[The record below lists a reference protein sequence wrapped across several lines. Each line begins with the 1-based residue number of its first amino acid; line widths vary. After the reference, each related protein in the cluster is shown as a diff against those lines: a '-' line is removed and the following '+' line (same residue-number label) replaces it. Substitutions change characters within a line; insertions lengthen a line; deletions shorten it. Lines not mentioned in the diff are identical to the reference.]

1 MDLLTMMVIGV
12 VVCLLLLL
20 VGYWLWNYYDPA
32 TIDAS
37 EFTERVPFQ
46 YKRPVAVDH
55 THDGGDAGEQKI
67 PREEKFAIIGAG
79 FCGLGVGAA
88 FKRYDIPFE
97 ILEADFRVGGNWNH
111 GVYDTVHII
120 SSRRTTEYKDFPM
133 KSNLPDF
140 PSAKQMLDYFEEY
153 TDHWGLRSQIH
164 FGNEVLECKPID
176 SGNSWQVTV
185 RIVHQSATSMDSSE
199 TNKEE
204 TRIYKGV
211 VIANGHHWCCRWPS
225 YPGQDEFKGQLL
237 HSKNYKSPDLLRGK
251 QVLVIGGGNSACDI
265 AVEAARFAKQSHCS
279 MRRGYWFLPRTLCGI
294 PLVEIPRPWMPIWF
308 QRLIVRVA
316 LFFVCGS
323 YEKYGLQSPDHKIFE
338 HHPTINSELLHHVR
352 LGDII
357 PHPDIKQFCGG
368 KTVEFVDGSRH
379 DFDLVVCATG
389 FHTVLPMLSTEILA
403 FKDGIPQLL
412 GGFTL
417 PTLRNL
423 WVFGV
428 GQPRYGAG
436 PLITAG
442 ADVLAR
448 SVVVQQQMRVP
459 LGAVLHKLGVN
470 PPKRNKHSPDIIVDP
485 HQMFNHLMRSRKFIP
500 FMPRIERMLTSIHVL

>member
-1 MDLLTMMVIGV
+1 MIVAIAALVIGV
-12 VVCLLLLL
+12 VFLTA
-20 VGYWLWNYYDPA
+20 YWLWNFYDPA
-32 TIDAS
+32 WIDPS
-37 EFTERVPFQ
+37 EFTEHIPFQ
-46 YKRPVAVDH
+46 YKLPTDISKV
-55 THDGGDAGEQKI
+55 

-79 FCGLGVGAA
+79 FCGLGAAAA
-88 FKRYDIPFE
+88 FKRYHIPFE

-120 SSRRTTEYKDFPM
+120 SSRRTTEYKDLPM
-133 KSNLPDF
+133 KSDLPDF

-153 TDHWGLRSQIH
+153 VDHWGLRSHIH
-164 FGNEVLECKPID
+164 FGNEVTSCNPIEN
-176 SGNSWQVTV
+176 GKSWQVTV
-185 RIVHQSATSMDSSE
+185 RTSKQQPPEHHQEQNPNAETSE
-199 TNKEE
+199 EE

-225 YPGQDEFKGQLL
+225 YSGQEDFKGELM
-237 HSKNYKSPDLLRGK
+237 HSKHYKSPELLRGK
-251 QVLVIGGGNSACDI
+251 RVLVIGGGNSACDI
-265 AVEAARFAKQSHCS
+265 AVEAARFAKESHSS

-294 PLVEIPRPWMPIWF
+294 PLVEVPRPWMPLWF
-308 QRLIVRVA
+308 QRLIVRIA
-316 LFFVCGS
+316 LLFMCGS
-323 YEKYGLQSPDHKIFE
+323 FEKYGLPSPDHKIFE

-357 PHPDIKQFCGG
+357 LHPDIKKFAGG
-368 KTVEFVDGSRH
+368 KTVEFVDGKRQ
-379 DFDLVVCATG
+379 DFDLVICATG
-389 FHTVLPMLSTEILA
+389 FLTVLPMLSTEIVA

-417 PTLRNL
+417 PNLSNL

-448 SVVVQQQMRVP
+448 CVVMQQQMRGP
-459 LGAVLHKLGVN
+459 LGAVLHKLGVK
-470 PPKRNKHSPDIIVDP
+470 PPKRNKHSPDIIIDP
-485 HQMFNHLMRSRKFIP
+485 HQMFNRLMRTRKFVP
-500 FMPRIERMLTSIHVL
+500 YLPWIERTLTAFHVL